1 MDGVIVIDKPEGWTS
16 HDVVNKVRR
25 IAKTKK
31 VGHLGTLDPIATGV
45 LPLVIERATRLA
57 QFYTRSDKIYEGVV
71 RFGWSTTS
79 YDRAG
84 EPTSEK
90 VEVHLTAEE
99 LEAALEPFRGE
110 IAQRPPAVSA
120 KKVEG
125 RRSYE
130 LARKN
135 IAVELAP
142 VHIHVYELTLL
153 ELNGSDA
160 RLRVHCSGGT
170 YMRSIAHDLGQALG
184 CGAHLTELRRLAS
197 GEFEIDQAR
206 TLEQLEALAAEER
219 LVDAFVPA
227 EKLLPGFP
235 ERVRRRTDGGASA
248 QRAQFSGVPV
258 PRGSAREICQ
268 GGDAD
273 RHPGGHRRSRAAESL
288 PSGGGAVG
296 HWSAVMDD
304 NPPAGGRRF
313 SEAYRTATCR
323 NVLQNLPPD
332 V

>member
-16 HDVVNKVRR
+16 HDVVNKVRH
-25 IAKTKK
+25 IAQTKK

-45 LPLVIERATRLA
+45 LPLVIEHATRLA

-71 RFGWSTTS
+71 RFGWSTAS

-90 VEVHLTAEE
+90 VEVHLTAQE

-120 KKVEG
+120 KKVAG

-135 IAVELAP
+135 MAVELAP

-184 CGAHLTELRRLAS
+184 WGAHLTELRRLAS
-197 GEFEIDQAR
+197 GEFEIHQAR
-206 TLEQLEALAAEER
+206 TLEQLEELAAEDR
-219 LVDAFVPA
+219 LADALVPV

-235 ERVRRRTDGGASA
+235 SVFVDELTAAQVRNGRNFRASPFRAGPPSQYVKAVTRTGSLVAIGEA
-248 QRAQFSGVPV
+248 VLPNLYHPV
-258 PRGSAREICQ
+258 
-268 GGDAD
+268 
-273 RHPGGHRRSRAAESL
+273 
-288 PSGGGAVG
+288 V
-296 HWSAVMDD
+296 
-304 NPPAGGRRF
+304 
-313 SEAYRTATCR
+313 
-323 NVLQNLPPD
+323 VL
-332 V
+332 

>member
-1 MDGVIVIDKPEGWTS
+1 LDGVIVIDKPEGWTS
-16 HDVVNKVRR
+16 HDVVNKVRHIVR
-25 IAKTKK
+25 TKK

-57 QFYTRSDKIYEGVV
+57 QFYTRSDKIYQGVV

-84 EPTSEK
+84 EPTSDK
-90 VEVHLTAEE
+90 VEVHLSAEV
-99 LEAALEPFRGE
+99 LEAALGPFRGE

-130 LARKN
+130 LARRN

-142 VHIHVYELTLL
+142 VQIHVYELTLL
-153 ELNGSDA
+153 ELNGNDA

-197 GEFEIDQAR
+197 GEFEIDRAR
-206 TLEQLEALAAEER
+206 TLEQLEVLAAEDR
-219 LVDAFVPA
+219 LLDAFVPT
-227 EKLLPGFP
+227 EQLLPEFP
-235 ERVRRRTDGGASA
+235 NVFVDELTEAQVRNGRNFPASPFRAGPPTKYVKAVTRTGTLVAIGEA
-248 QRAQFSGVPV
+248 VLPNLYHPV
-258 PRGSAREICQ
+258 
-268 GGDAD
+268 
-273 RHPGGHRRSRAAESL
+273 
-288 PSGGGAVG
+288 V
-296 HWSAVMDD
+296 
-304 NPPAGGRRF
+304 
-313 SEAYRTATCR
+313 
-323 NVLQNLPPD
+323 VL
-332 V
+332 